1 MFKVRNSR
9 QKSKRWIFKMFL
21 VFFAVCVVIEL
32 VNVHI
37 NISRKQKELNA
48 LREKLDVQVQQN
60 QLLQKQ
66 LDFGVTDE
74 YIAKVAREK
83 LNLVLPSERI
93 FVDVTKE

>member
-9 QKSKRWIFKMFL
+9 QKSKRWIFKIFL
-21 VFFAVCVVIEL
+21 VFFAVCVIVQL
-32 VNVHI
+32 VGVHV
-37 NISRKQKELNA
+37 NISKKHKELNV
-48 LREKLDVQVQQN
+48 LREKLDVQIQQN

-83 LNLVLPSERI
+83 LNLVIPSERI
-93 FVDVTKE
+93 FIDVTKE

>member
-1 MFKVRNSR
+1 MFKVRNNR
-9 QKSKRWIFKMFL
+9 QKSKRWIFRIFL
-21 VFFAVCVVIEL
+21 IFFATCVVVQL
-32 VNVHI
+32 VNVHV

-74 YIAKVAREK
+74 YIAKIAREK

-93 FVDVTKE
+93 FIDVTKE

>member
-9 QKSKRWIFKMFL
+9 QKSKQWIFRIFL
-21 VFFAVCVVIEL
+21 MFFATCIIVQL
-32 VNVHI
+32 VNVHV
-37 NISRKQKELNA
+37 NISRKQREINA
-48 LREKLDVQVQQN
+48 LREKLDIQIQQN
-60 QLLQKQ
+60 QLLQRQ

-93 FVDVTKE
+93 FIDVTKE